1 MFPCFDLVGQRQW
14 ATNAKNMV
22 LVVQYFLTRLLLF
35 HHMGNVSCIS
45 KGMTDKSKIENTRVV
60 HWATIYAKPTLDHWV
75 LSSLSFCLF
84 SKLIIINHKWR
95 IYVNVYAF
103 QSSHSSTFF
112 CRSEFIIGMRYFR
125 YEILYFEKFRTEHLH
140 FVESLRHKLD
150 IAAHTKKAQQSLY
163 TYIEGVENTRSAGV
177 GEVGGIGLSSRQF
190 P

>member
-1 MFPCFDLVGQRQW
+1 MFPCFDLVVQRQW

-45 KGMTDKSKIENTRVV
+45 KGMTEKSKIENTRVV

-84 SKLIIINHKWR
+84 SKLIITNHKWR

-103 QSSHSSTFF
+103 QSSYSSTFF
-112 CRSEFIIGMRYFR
+112 LSFR
-125 YEILYFEKFRTEHLH
+125 IQNWNAIFKILHDILRNFERN
-140 FVESLRHKLD
+140 
-150 IAAHTKKAQQSLY
+150 I
-163 TYIEGVENTRSAGV
+163 YILWNH
-177 GEVGGIGLSSRQF
+177 
-190 P
+190 